1 MAKNGMLY
9 AQNDLRLKSSASL
22 ASRSWR
28 QRIQAALLDSLVALL
43 FLIPSVLVAVQGSV
57 WPGLT
62 LAVAM
67 GLVICSASLVGYV
80 NPTRQQQALLTLLF
94 TIQLGLTQGLIL
106 LLGVVPSGFFF
117 LLNIRRIFI
126 AFGLYVGYVVSG
138 LLSLLFIGQLLVV
151 HHTSQFTLLN
161 SLLWLVGLL
170 ALVGRTQ
177 AQRREQADQI
187 QREALIRELAESE
200 RQVRAFAL
208 QAEELAAARERNRIA
223 RDLHDSLG
231 HYLMAI
237 NIQLEKALAQIDH
250 RPAEVRQ
257 TIVETR
263 QLASEVLQDVRQSV
277 ATLRATDEVFSAR
290 KAITKLADEVRA
302 GGLPV
307 TLSVEGD
314 ETHAST
320 QTLMGLCRVG
330 QEALTNIRKHAQAN
344 LVTMTLT
351 IGEENT
357 GLTVADN
364 GVGFDATQP
373 RLASGQAGH
382 GLQGM
387 QERLAL
393 LGGQLTVESMPSVGT
408 RLVAVAPSWPFGVQ
422 R

>member
-330 QEALTNIRKHAQAN
+330 QEALTNIRKHAQAS

-351 IGEENT
+351 IGEQET
-357 GLTVADN
+357 CLTVADN
-364 GVGFDATQP
+364 GIGFEATPP
-373 RLASGQAGH
+373 RPASEQAGH

-393 LGGQLTVESMPSVGT
+393 LGGQLTVESTPSVGT
-408 RLVAVAPSWPFGVQ
+408 RLVAVAPSWPFGTQ